1 MENDMIN
8 FINKTP
14 NAYICIK
21 NIKEILLKNNFEE
34 LYESEEWNNLKEN
47 GKYFVIRND
56 SSLIAFSTPKVKKD
70 IGFNI
75 VSTHTDSPCFLIKP
89 NADIY
94 DGSYLKL
101 NVYGYGGMINYSW
114 LDRPLSISGRIITKY
129 KNSYEIHLLNIEKDL
144 LLIPSQAIHIN
155 ANVNNKN
162 ELKIQDDML
171 PFMAIDKNKKLK
183 DILKEE
189 IKKTDKKIDEI
200 CDYDLYLYNRDKG
213 KLIGLNNEFI
223 LSPRL
228 DDLSCLYPAL
238 ISFINAENKT
248 SINLFCAFNN
258 EEIGSL
264 SFQGADSTFLID
276 VLTRISNRLKI
287 DMQISLNNSFIINA
301 DNTHASHPNAKSKND
316 PTNIIELNKGVAIS
330 HHASLTTDALTSSL
344 FKGIC
349 ESINVPYQDY
359 TCNSNLEEGSTL
371 GSLNQRHV
379 GISSVD
385 IGLPELAMHSAN
397 EIIGTKDVTY
407 LYKCL
412 LKFYN
417 TTFKRIKNK
426 IKIIED

>member
-101 NVYGYGGMINYSW
+101 NVYGYGGMINK
-114 LDRPLSISGRIITKY
+114 KY

-189 IKKTDKKIDEI
+189 I
-200 CDYDLYLYNRDKG
+200 
-213 KLIGLNNEFI
+213 
-223 LSPRL
+223 
-228 DDLSCLYPAL
+228 
-238 ISFINAENKT
+238 
-248 SINLFCAFNN
+248 
-258 EEIGSL
+258 
-264 SFQGADSTFLID
+264 
-276 VLTRISNRLKI
+276 
-287 DMQISLNNSFIINA
+287 
-301 DNTHASHPNAKSKND
+301 
-316 PTNIIELNKGVAIS
+316 
-330 HHASLTTDALTSSL
+330 
-344 FKGIC
+344 
-349 ESINVPYQDY
+349 
-359 TCNSNLEEGSTL
+359 
-371 GSLNQRHV
+371 
-379 GISSVD
+379 
-385 IGLPELAMHSAN
+385 
-397 EIIGTKDVTY
+397 
-407 LYKCL
+407 
-412 LKFYN
+412 
-417 TTFKRIKNK
+417 NK
-426 IKIIED
+426 IQKEND